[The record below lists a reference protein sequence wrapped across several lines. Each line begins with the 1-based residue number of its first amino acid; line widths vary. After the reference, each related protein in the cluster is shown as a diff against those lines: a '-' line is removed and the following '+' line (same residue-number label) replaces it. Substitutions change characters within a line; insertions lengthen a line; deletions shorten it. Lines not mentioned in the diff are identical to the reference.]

1 MLKTDAQIQADVQEE
16 LRLAPMVNATH
27 IGVEVRQGVVTLTG
41 HVDSYAEK
49 WHAEQAAQ
57 RVNSVK
63 ALAVEMQ
70 VMFRG
75 TPIVT
80 DSEVAHAVKNVLD
93 WNVFI
98 PTNAIK
104 VMVEHGW
111 VTLSGKVAADYQR
124 RLAES
129 SIRYLTGVMG
139 VHNQLSLKPTLSG
152 TVLKTDIEAV
162 LQRRATKEAKGIGI
176 DIHEH
181 EVTLTGTVNSLAE
194 RDLVSRAVWDSP
206 GVWKVSNQIE
216 VHA

>member
-139 VHNQLSLKPTLSG
+139 VHNQLSLKSTLSG

>member
-75 TPIVT
+75 TPTVT

-139 VHNQLSLKPTLSG
+139 VHNQLSLKPALSG

-162 LQRRATKEAKGIGI
+162 LQRRATKEAKSIGI

>member
-75 TPIVT
+75 TPTVT

-129 SIRYLTGVMG
+129 SIRYLSGVMG

>member
-1 MLKTDAQIQADVQEE
+1 MLKTDAQIQADVQDE
-16 LRLAPMVNATH
+16 LRLTPMVNATH

-57 RVNSVK
+57 RVGNVK

-75 TPIVT
+75 EPNIS
-80 DSEVAHAVKNVLD
+80 DGEIAHAVKNVLD

-98 PTNAIK
+98 PTNAVK
-104 VMVEHGW
+104 VMVENGW

-124 RLAES
+124 RIAES
-129 SIRYLTGVMG
+129 AIRYLSGVVG
-139 VHNQLSLKPTLSG
+139 VNNHLVLKPAVSG
-152 TVLKTDIEAV
+152 TVVKTDIEAV
-162 LQRRATKEAKGIGI
+162 LQRRATKEAKGINI
-176 DIHEH
+176 DIHDH
-181 EVTLTGTVNSLAE
+181 EVTLTGKVHTLAE

-206 GVWKVSNQIE
+206 GVWTVRNQIE
-216 VHA
+216 VHV